1 MPDMSQMVVVAEPIP
16 IPFDSVK
23 AILLLLSH
31 ELAAAATDQAT
42 TAANQLVEASAPH
55 WEWFDS
61 GGDVTVV
68 VGDHDEEAGRLTIP
82 IDWTGAKSGRLITGL
97 TGALS
102 LERSTDAS
110 SQLIFVGSHQHHP
123 EVAGSDELL
132 GDQVMRAIARSFLA
146 AAAVDLVSRAAET
159 SS

>member
-1 MPDMSQMVVVAEPIP
+1 MSQTVVVAEPIP
-16 IPFDSVK
+16 IPFDVVNP
-23 AILLLLSH
+23 ILVRLGH
-31 ELAAAATDQAT
+31 EMAAAATEQAT

-68 VGDHDEEAGRLTIP
+68 VGEHVEEPGTLTIP
-82 IDWTGAKSGRLITGL
+82 IDWTGARSGRLITGL

-102 LERSTDAS
+102 LQQSTDDS
-110 SQLIFVGSHQHHP
+110 SQLTFVGSHQHHP
-123 EVAGSDELL
+123 EVAGSDEVL

-146 AAAVDLVSRAAET
+146 AAAVDLVSRAGGPG
-159 SS
+159 